1 MALNPALKG
10 KLKTAEEAA
19 ALINNGEIIGISGF
33 TGAAYPKAVT
43 PALAKR
49 GEKLRAEGVD
59 FGISLYTGASV
70 GDECDGVLARAG
82 IMKMR
87 LPYQS
92 HTDVRNSIN
101 KGTTEYLDLHL
112 SHSARMIRMGFI
124 PKPTLAIVEACE
136 LTADGKIYLTGC
148 GGNTP
153 TYLETADRVIIELN
167 SHYGDTLIGTH
178 DLFIPQL
185 GGDIP
190 IHASTDK
197 IGKEFVQINPEKI
210 VAIVETN
217 LADSLKPFAA
227 PDEDSNAI
235 AAYILE
241 FLAHERKRGRLP
253 EGVPYQSGVGNVA
266 NAVLG
271 TMARDPKQEPVS
283 LYTEVIQDSVFDILE
298 ADKLVIA
305 SGASVSYSIAGQEKY
320 KANAHAKNWKSKFIL
335 RPQEIS
341 NNPEVIRRL
350 GVISMNTALEA
361 DIFGNVNSTHVNG
374 SRMMNGIG
382 GSGDFARNCLLGF
395 FMTPSVA
402 KGGKISAFVPMV
414 SHTDHTE
421 HDTMIFVSEQGLA
434 DLRGLAPIKR
444 AKLIIE
450 KCAHPTYRPLLQEYL
465 DYGIKHSLALHTPHT
480 LEKAFDFHKRLIETG
495 SMV

>member
-1 MALNPALKG
+1 MHQDLKS
-10 KLKTAEEAA
+10 KVKTAEEAA

-92 HTDVRNSIN
+92 HADVRNNIN
-101 KGTTEYLDLHL
+101 KGFTEYIDMHL
-112 SHSARMIRMGFI
+112 SHSARMIRMGFV
-124 PKPTLAIVEACE
+124 PKPTLALVEACE
-136 LTADGKIYLTGC
+136 VTPDGKIYLTGC
-148 GGNTP
+148 GGNTA
-153 TYLETADRVIIELN
+153 TYLQTAERIIIELN
-167 SHYGDTLIGTH
+167 AHYGDTLIGSH
-178 DLFIPQL
+178 DVFTPELKGI
-185 GGDIP
+185 IP
-190 IHASTDK
+190 IQSASGR
-197 IGKEFVQINPEKI
+197 IGKEFVQVDPAKI
-210 VAIVETN
+210 VAIVEVN
-217 LADSLKPFAA
+217 LPDSLKPFAA

-253 EGVPYQSGVGNVA
+253 ADVPYQSGVGNVA

-271 TMARDPKQEPVS
+271 TMAKDPAQKPVE

-298 ADKLVIA
+298 ADKLIIA
-305 SGASVSYSIAGQEKY
+305 SGASVSYSLDGQEKY

-361 DIFGNVNSTHVNG
+361 DIFGHVNSTHVNG
-374 SRMMNGIG
+374 CRMMNGIG

-395 FMTPSVA
+395 FMTPSIA

-434 DLRGLAPIKR
+434 DLRGLSPIKR

-450 KCAHPTYRPLLQEYL
+450 KCAHPSYRPLLQEYL
-465 DYGIKHSLALHTPHT
+465 DYGIKHAAALHTPHT
-480 LEKAFDFHKRLIETG
+480 LDKAFDFHKRLIETG
-495 SMV
+495 SMMG

>member
-1 MALNPALKG
+1 MHPDFKSKAM
-10 KLKTAEEAA
+10 TAQEAA
-19 ALINNGEIIGISGF
+19 ALVNNGEVIGVSGF
-33 TGAAYPKAVT
+33 TGAGYPKVVPSEIVKKAE
-43 PALAKR
+43 A
-49 GEKLRAEGVD
+49 LRAQGQD
-59 FGISLYTGASV
+59 FGISLYTGASI

-92 HTDVRNSIN
+92 HADVRNSIN
-101 KGTTEYLDLHL
+101 KGATDYLDMHL
-112 SHSARMIRMGFI
+112 SHSARMIRMGYV
-124 PKPTLAIVEACE
+124 PKPTLAIVDACE
-136 LTADGKIYLTGC
+136 VTPDGKIYLTGC

-153 TYLETADRVIIELN
+153 TYLQCAERIIIELN
-167 SHYGDTLIGTH
+167 THYGDTLIGSH
-178 DLFIPQL
+178 DIFIPEL
-185 GGDIP
+185 RGSIP
-190 IHASTDK
+190 IHFAGDRIGDEYVQVDPKK
-197 IGKEFVQINPEKI
+197 IA
-210 VAIVETN
+210 AIVEVN
-217 LADSLKPFAA
+217 IPDSLKPFAA
-227 PDEDSNAI
+227 PDNDSNAI

-241 FLAHERKRGRLP
+241 FLAHERKKGRLP

-271 TMARDPKQEPVS
+271 TMAKDPAQPPVS
-283 LYTEVIQDSVFDILE
+283 LYTEVIQDSIFDILE
-298 ADKLVIA
+298 ADKLIIA
-305 SGASVSYSIAGQEKY
+305 SGASVSYSLAGQEKY
-320 KANAHAKNWKSKFIL
+320 KANAHAKSWKSKFVL

-361 DIFGNVNSTHVNG
+361 DIFGHVNSTHVNG
-374 SRMMNGIG
+374 ARIMNGIG

-402 KGGKISAFVPMV
+402 KGGKISAIVPMV

-465 DYGIKHSLALHTPHT
+465 DYGIKHSVALHTPHT
-480 LEKAFDFHKRLIETG
+480 LDKAFDFHKRLIETG
-495 SMV
+495 SML

>member
-1 MALNPALKG
+1 MHQDLKG
-10 KLKTAEEAA
+10 KVTTAQEAA

-43 PALAKR
+43 PALAER
-49 GEKLRAEGVD
+49 GAKLKAEGVD
-59 FGISLYTGASV
+59 FGISLYTGASI

-92 HTDVRNSIN
+92 HADVRNNIN
-101 KGTTEYLDLHL
+101 KGLTEYIDMHL
-112 SHSARMIRMGFI
+112 SHSARMIRMGFV
-124 PKPTLAIVEACE
+124 PKPTLALVEACE
-136 LTADGKIYLTGC
+136 VTPDGKIYLTGC

-153 TYLETADRVIIELN
+153 TYLQTAERIIIELN
-167 SHYGDTLIGTH
+167 THYGDTLMGSH
-178 DLFIPQL
+178 DIFIPEL
-185 GGDIP
+185 RGDIP
-190 IHASTDK
+190 IHAPGGR
-197 IGKEFVQINPEKI
+197 IGKDYVQIDPKKI
-210 VAIVETN
+210 AAIVETN
-217 LADSLKPFAA
+217 LPDSLKPFAA

-235 AAYILE
+235 ATYILE
-241 FLAHERKRGRLP
+241 FLAHERKMGRLP
-253 EGVPYQSGVGNVA
+253 ADVPYQSGVGNVA

-271 TMARDPKQEPVS
+271 TMAKDPAQTPVA

-298 ADKLVIA
+298 ADKLIIA
-305 SGASVSYSIAGQEKY
+305 SGASISYSLAGQEKY
-320 KANAHAKNWKSKFIL
+320 KANAHAKDWKSKFIL

-361 DIFGNVNSTHVNG
+361 DIFGHVNSTHVNG

-434 DLRGLAPIKR
+434 DLRGLTPTKR
-444 AKLIIE
+444 ARLIIE
-450 KCAHPTYRPLLQEYL
+450 KCAHPSYRPLLQEYL
-465 DYGIKHSLALHTPHT
+465 EYGLKHSALHTPHS
-480 LEKAFDFHKRLIETG
+480 LDKAFDFHKRLMETG
-495 SMV
+495 SMLA

>member
-1 MALNPALKG
+1 MHPELKG
-10 KLKTAEEAA
+10 KVKTAQEAA
-19 ALINNGEIIGISGF
+19 ALVNNGEIIGISGF
-33 TGAAYPKAVT
+33 TGAAYPKAVP
-43 PALAKR
+43 PALAER
-49 GEKLRAEGVD
+49 GAKLKAEGTD
-59 FGISLYTGASV
+59 FGISLYTGASI

-92 HTDVRNSIN
+92 HADVRNNIN
-101 KGTTEYLDLHL
+101 KGLTDYLDMHL
-112 SHSARMIRMGFI
+112 SHSARFIRMGFV
-124 PKPTLAIVEACE
+124 PKPTLALVEACE
-136 LTADGKIYLTGC
+136 VTPDGKIYLTGC

-153 TYLETADRVIIELN
+153 SYLQSAERIIIEFN
-167 SHYGDTLIGTH
+167 THYGDTLIGSH
-178 DLFIPQL
+178 DVFFPELR
-185 GGDIP
+185 GTIP
-190 IHASTDK
+190 IHAPGDR
-197 IGKEFVQINPEKI
+197 IGKDYVQVDPAKI

-217 LADSLKPFAA
+217 LPDSLKPFAA

-241 FLAHERKRGRLP
+241 FLAHERKKGRLP
-253 EGVPYQSGVGNVA
+253 ENLPYQSGVGNVA

-271 TMARDPKQEPVS
+271 TMARDPQQAPVE

-298 ADKLVIA
+298 ADKLIIA
-305 SGASVSYSIAGQEKY
+305 SGASISYSLAGQEKY
-320 KANAHAKNWKSKFIL
+320 KANAHAKNWKSKFVL

-341 NNPEVIRRL
+341 NNPEVVRRL

-382 GSGDFARNCLLGF
+382 GSGDFARNCMLGF

-402 KGGKISAFVPMV
+402 KGGKISSFVPMV

-434 DLRGLAPIKR
+434 DLRGLAPAKR
-444 AKLIIE
+444 ARLIIE
-450 KCAHPTYRPLLQEYL
+450 KCAHPDYRPLLQEYL
-465 DYGIKHSLALHTPHT
+465 EYGLKQANIHTPHS
-480 LEKAFDFHKRLIETG
+480 LDKAFDFHKRLIETG
-495 SMV
+495 SMMC

>member
-1 MALNPALKG
+1 MHAELKN
-10 KLKTAEEAA
+10 KVKTAQEAA
-19 ALINNGEIIGISGF
+19 ALVNNNEIIGISGF
-33 TGAAYPKAVT
+33 TGAGYSKAVA
-43 PALAKR
+43 PALAER
-49 GEKLRAEGVD
+49 GKKLRDEGVD
-59 FGISLYTGASV
+59 FGISLYTGASI
-70 GDECDGVLARAG
+70 GDECDGTLARAG
-82 IMKMR
+82 VMKMR

-92 HTDVRNSIN
+92 HADVRNNIN
-101 KGTTEYLDLHL
+101 KGITEYIDMHL
-112 SHSARMIRMGFI
+112 SHSARMVRMGFV

-136 LTADGKIYLTGC
+136 LTPDGKVYLTGC

-153 TYLETADRVIIELN
+153 TYLQTADRIIIELN
-167 SHYGDTLIGTH
+167 THYGDTLIGLH
-178 DLFIPQL
+178 DIFIPEL
-185 GGDIP
+185 KGDVP
-190 IHASTDK
+190 VHSAGDR
-197 IGKEFVQINPEKI
+197 IGKDYVQIDPKKI

-217 LADSLKPFAA
+217 LPDSLKPFAA

-241 FLAHERKRGRLP
+241 FLAHERKKGRLP
-253 EGVPYQSGVGNVA
+253 ADVPYQSGVGNVA

-271 TMARDPKQEPVS
+271 TMAKDPAQAPVA

-298 ADKLVIA
+298 ADKLIIA
-305 SGASVSYSIAGQEKY
+305 SGASVSYSLDGQEKY
-320 KANAHAKNWKSKFIL
+320 KANAHTKNWKTKFVL

-361 DIFGNVNSTHVNG
+361 DIFGHVNSTHVNG

-395 FMTPSVA
+395 FMTPSIA
-402 KGGKISAFVPMV
+402 KGGKISAIVPMV

-434 DLRGLAPIKR
+434 DLRGLSPIKR
-444 AKLIIE
+444 ARLIIE
-450 KCAHPTYRPLLQEYL
+450 KCAHPNYRPLLQEYL
-465 DYGIKHSLALHTPHT
+465 DYGIKHAASLHTPHT
-480 LEKAFDFHKRLIETG
+480 LDKAFDFHKRLIETG
-495 SMV
+495 SMMR

>member
-1 MALNPALKG
+1 MHPELKS
-10 KLKTAEEAA
+10 KLMTAEEAA

-33 TGAAYPKAVT
+33 TGAAYPKVVT
-43 PALAKR
+43 KALAER
-49 GEKLRAEGVD
+49 GAKLKANGSD

-70 GDECDGVLARAG
+70 GDECDGILARAG
-82 IMKMR
+82 IMNMR

-92 HTDVRNSIN
+92 HADVRSSIN
-101 KGTTEYLDLHL
+101 KGDTDYLDMHL
-112 SHSARMIRMGFI
+112 AHSARMIRMGFV
-124 PKPTLAIVEACE
+124 PKPTLALVEACE
-136 LTADGKIYLTGC
+136 VTPDGKIYLTGC

-167 SHYGDTLIGTH
+167 SHYGDTLIGVH
-178 DLFIPQL
+178 DLFIPAI
-185 GGDIP
+185 GDI
-190 IHASTDK
+190 INIRSSGDR
-197 IGKEFVQINPEKI
+197 IGKEYVQVDPRKI

-217 LADSLKPFAA
+217 LPDNLKPFAE
-227 PDEDSNAI
+227 PDDDSNAI
-235 AAYILE
+235 AGYILE
-241 FLAHERKRGRLP
+241 FLAHERQKGRLP
-253 EGVPYQSGVGNVA
+253 EGLPYQSGVGNVA

-271 TMARDPKQEPVS
+271 AMARDPKQVPVS
-283 LYTEVIQDSVFDILE
+283 LYTEVIQDCVFDILE
-298 ADKLVIA
+298 ADKLIVA

-320 KANAHAKNWKSKFIL
+320 KQNAHAKNWKSKFVL

-341 NNPEVIRRL
+341 NSPEVIRRL

-361 DIFGNVNSTHVNG
+361 DIFGHVNSTHVNG
-374 SRMMNGIG
+374 ARMMNGIG

-434 DLRGLAPIKR
+434 DLRGLSPVKR
-444 AKLIIE
+444 ARLIIE
-450 KCAHPTYRPLLQEYL
+450 KCAHPDYKPLLTEYL
-465 DYGIKHSLALHTPHT
+465 EFGLKHSPALHTPHT
-480 LEKAFDFHKRLIETG
+480 LDKAFDFHKRLMETG
-495 SMV
+495 SMMK

>member
-1 MALNPALKG
+1 MHPELKN
-10 KLKTAEEAA
+10 KVKTADEAA
-19 ALINNGEIIGISGF
+19 ALVNDGEILGISGF
-33 TGAAYPKAVT
+33 TGAAYPKVL
-43 PALAKR
+43 PAAIAKR
-49 GEKLRAEGVD
+49 AEKLKAEGKD
-59 FGISLYTGASV
+59 FGISLYTGASI

-92 HTDVRNSIN
+92 HADVRNNIN
-101 KGTTEYLDLHL
+101 KGQTEYIDMHL
-112 SHSARMIRMGFI
+112 SHSARMIRMDFV
-124 PKPTLAIVEACE
+124 PKPTVAIVEACE
-136 LTADGKIYLTGC
+136 ITPDGKIYLTGC

-153 TYLETADRVIIELN
+153 TYLQTAERIIIEFN
-167 SHYGDTLIGTH
+167 THYGDTLIGSH
-178 DLFIPQL
+178 DVFIPEL
-185 GGDIP
+185 KGNIP
-190 IHASTDK
+190 IYSASDR
-197 IGKEFVQINPEKI
+197 IGKEYVQVNPEKI

-217 LADSLKPFAA
+217 LPDSLKPFAA

-241 FLAHERKRGRLP
+241 FLAHEHKRGRLP
-253 EGVPYQSGVGNVA
+253 ADVPYQSGVGNVA

-271 TMARDPKQEPVS
+271 TMAKNPAQAPVA

-298 ADKLVIA
+298 ADKLIIA
-305 SGASVSYSIAGQEKY
+305 SGASVSYTLAGQEKY
-320 KANAHAKNWKSKFIL
+320 KANAHAKDWKSKFVL

-395 FMTPSVA
+395 FMTPSIA
-402 KGGKISAFVPMV
+402 KGGKISAIVPMV

-421 HDTMIFVSEQGLA
+421 HDTMIFVSERGLA
-434 DLRGLAPIKR
+434 DLRGLSPIKR
-444 AKLIIE
+444 AREIIE
-450 KCAHPTYRPLLQEYL
+450 KCAHPDYKPLLQEYL
-465 DYGIKHSLALHTPHT
+465 DYGLKHSALHTPHT
-480 LEKAFDFHKRLIETG
+480 LDKAFDFHKRLMETG
-495 SMV
+495 SMMG